1 MARKKN
7 GGIPSQ
13 ETVPHQERF
22 DHGVPFV
29 GPTTAK
35 PLGSQTGA
43 NPPVPTVRPS
53 RFNEFMHRSHT
64 NGKEGKT

>member
-1 MARKKN
+1 MARKQSSR
-7 GGIPSQ
+7 IPSQ

-22 DHGVPFV
+22 DHGTQF

-43 NPPVPTVRPS
+43 NPPIPTVRPS

-64 NGKEGKT
+64 DGKKGET